1 MPSKPRLR
9 TKVIT
14 DTNRAKLFACSARW
28 SPKNRVSA
36 PPAIGSQISRLSRG
50 HEENIFSASLSSS
63 VAELRQHR
71 EGVVIEVAG
80 LRAATDGGDT
90 VEHPGRAVDEDAVDD
105 AAVADLRRELAE
117 G

>member
-1 MPSKPRLR
+1 MEKVEIHGCDSANCIVVSAAWMPSRPRLS

-14 DTNRAKLFACSARW
+14 ETNRAKLFACSARW

-36 PPAIGSQISRLSRG
+36 PPAMGSQINRLSRG

-71 EGVVIEVAG
+71 EQRDQAEDHGEGVVVEVAG
-80 LRAATDGGDT
+80 LR
-90 VEHPGRAVDEDAVDD
+90 
-105 AAVADLRRELAE
+105 
-117 G
+117 